1 MKRSTAVLGVFLL
14 LFSSGSGTV
23 ESLANNPTRKCL
35 DGRPGRTRVVV
46 LDGFLEQADVDG
58 LIAQLD
64 HLQTRRAV
72 SQGVCTIHG
81 HERDCF
87 VNVSAS
93 LASRMRIA
101 LDTALHVEPKKAK
114 SAHEQRVLPARIAHG
129 PQAEHRDRAWGQDRI
144 PEVVSQLGHLRDTN
158 RVFEDENTYTVVVYL
173 GGDGAMV
180 LGSGDDAQE
189 VQVVPGR
196 LIAFPNH
203 RLLHSAYGTT
213 RQMLGPVA
221 YIPGRHDASLWP
233 TGDSNP
239 ACVYSIPTTSASCPS
254 NYEAILSQA
263 ACATAAQA
271 LASWSGT
278 SSLFSTSTGCAD
290 TSTGPC
296 GATGQWP
303 TGVSGARVCVLDTG
317 SGSASLAPWLYD
329 DSAVPAQRIICI
341 ASGCATPTTMPMPE
355 GCQWVLGDV
364 TSTQDSCDDV
374 CSVLGKACRQ
384 AELDTLEAAYQAAP
398 NSRNYELIKNTFAAA
413 GFSPQSVSEDC
424 ELNVNQCVQWGM
436 PARHSTLPTC
446 MAGVPFA
453 SCGQVFP
460 RPSVQHLSCCARWE
474 TSAHGGNFSETPQL
488 TECDGRRQLIFN
500 IAACVRAACHHRHQI
515 PPQPPSFLLPPQRLQ
530 LAQHRHLLTQH
541 LLPPQQ
547 LQLVQ
552 HQHLSGSRMG
562 QIQLAA

>member
-1 MKRSTAVLGVFLL
+1 M
-14 LFSSGSGTV
+14 
-23 ESLANNPTRKCL
+23 
-35 DGRPGRTRVVV
+35 
-46 LDGFLEQADVDG
+46 
-58 LIAQLD
+58 
-64 HLQTRRAV
+64 
-72 SQGVCTIHG
+72 
-81 HERDCF
+81 
-87 VNVSAS
+87 
-93 LASRMRIA
+93 
-101 LDTALHVEPKKAK
+101 
-114 SAHEQRVLPARIAHG
+114 
-129 PQAEHRDRAWGQDRI
+129 
-144 PEVVSQLGHLRDTN
+144 
-158 RVFEDENTYTVVVYL
+158 
-173 GGDGAMV
+173 
-180 LGSGDDAQE
+180 
-189 VQVVPGR
+189 VPGR

-233 TGDSNP
+233 TGDSMP
-239 ACVYSIPTTSASCPS
+239 ACTYVIPTTSASCLS

-290 TSTGPC
+290 TSTGAC

-384 AELDTLEAAYQAAP
+384 AELDTLEAAYTVGA

-500 IAACVRAACHHRHQI
+500 IAACVRAARHQI
-515 PPQPPSFLLPPQRLQ
+515 PSQPPSFLLPPQRLQ
-530 LAQHRHLLTQH
+530 LAQHRHLLT
-541 LLPPQQ
+541 LPPLQRRLLRAKQAGIYGVEYARRVRADPTPSPAAHHARVRMASREWTKRPQHRGVSFGFRLMQVPPPDSGESLKCLVPQARWKSPFLGFRLPASLRRVLFKNSTMILRGRTFMVQTSLQVTTNASAASVQQ
-547 LQLVQ
+547 RLQLRVSQ
-552 HQHLSGSRMG
+552 FFSIPQDKVVALLSESAPARRAPAG
-562 QIQLAA
+562 